1 MAGADETDNILTS
14 KPTVSQ
20 YVAKSN
26 VFSDGSSDHAYHQVC
41 FLLIVFIEPFLQG
54 GILIP
59 FFGKALLKLPVAHAI
74 IPLLSLFTKNSEIK
88 DHLARTVGNGK
99 KQSFETKN
107 TLVMNVGVNSSDVF
121 NAPSGL
127 GIVRIINYQTG
138 SAFLMV
144 CADSYLIPQLN
155 VQVIKKFAPVYLRIT
170 HKPIEYIFL
179 AMQNMA

>member
-1 MAGADETDNILTS
+1 MLFRS
-14 KPTVSQ
+14 
-20 YVAKSN
+20 
-26 VFSDGSSDHAYHQVC
+26 
-41 FLLIVFIEPFLQG
+41 IEPFLQG

-155 VQVIKKFAPVYLRIT
+155 VWSRPPSSAWSTSSSSSRRPAAHGAPNVT
-170 HKPIEYIFL
+170 
-179 AMQNMA
+179 N